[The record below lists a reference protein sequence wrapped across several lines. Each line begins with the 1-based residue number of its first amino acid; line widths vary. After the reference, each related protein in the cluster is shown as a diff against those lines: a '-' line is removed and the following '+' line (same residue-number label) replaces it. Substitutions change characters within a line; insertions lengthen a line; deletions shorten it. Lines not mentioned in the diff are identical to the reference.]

1 MASPL
6 RIIGLFLDPH
16 GYHALVSIASLHGDT
31 QPELLYLSCRSTKW
45 KSSSR
50 ARGHEITAVGWNHLN
65 DSDGTTGS
73 ILLGTSKGL
82 LFESEFLADT
92 DRIFQSS
99 WEKCW
104 RDVSISYQNYSNFTF
119 SPYETKSGTVF
130 VSALFLGV

>member
-6 RIIGLFLDPH
+6 RIIGLFLDP
-16 GYHALVSIASLHGDT
+16 LVSIASLHGDT

-45 KSSSR
+45 KSSGR
-50 ARGHEITAVGWNHLN
+50 AKGHEITAVGWNHLN
-65 DSDGTTGS
+65 DSDATTGS
-73 ILLGTSKGL
+73 ILLGSSKGL

-104 RDVSISYQNYSNFTF
+104 RDVRTNIMLCLLTLTRCKLGLCIKT
-119 SPYETKSGTVF
+119 P
-130 VSALFLGV
+130 LLLLGV